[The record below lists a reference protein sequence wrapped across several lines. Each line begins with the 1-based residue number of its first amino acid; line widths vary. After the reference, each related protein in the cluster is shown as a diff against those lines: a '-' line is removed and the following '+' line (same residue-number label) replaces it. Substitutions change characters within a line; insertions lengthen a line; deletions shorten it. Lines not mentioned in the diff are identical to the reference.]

1 MTDNCYSP
9 YSVLSDIIR
18 ELDPN
23 APPAAPPDLLSTV
36 SSVFHQRSERLRQE
50 ALARRDAE
58 IEAGYV
64 AAREARKKEKL
75 EEELEE
81 EEEISEEEWDEDEDD
96 DEIPSKED
104 IEAFIDDMI
113 DKEEKGPGLR
123 RAIGE
128 AQEDHRKRVGTL
140 QDRIQRLQLF
150 KFALEHEQGEPP
162 KYVEGFPVNLVNAF
176 CHLGPHIPV
185 ANAEMF
191 DCLQCKVKG
200 RRCSRSMNYSPA
212 CERCRRHGDPCLVKD
227 LTYPVALCWWFARG
241 QKTGDIEQVEI
252 EWLERLVNKGKVE
265 GIQALP
271 VWPGVGDN
279 SSNKSGEDEMPKK
292 WQDFLKGSAKRKIS
306 RW

>member
-150 KFALEHEQGEPP
+150 KFALAHEQGEPP
-162 KYVEGFPVNLVNAF
+162 K
-176 CHLGPHIPV
+176 
-185 ANAEMF
+185 
-191 DCLQCKVKG
+191 
-200 RRCSRSMNYSPA
+200 
-212 CERCRRHGDPCLVKD
+212 
-227 LTYPVALCWWFARG
+227 G